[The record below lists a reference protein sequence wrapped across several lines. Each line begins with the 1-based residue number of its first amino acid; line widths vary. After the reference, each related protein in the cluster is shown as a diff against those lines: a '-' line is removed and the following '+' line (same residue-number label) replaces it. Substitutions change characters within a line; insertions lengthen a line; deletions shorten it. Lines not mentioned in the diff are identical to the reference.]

1 MISPGKHKSGKKD
14 NKISPKPKGGK
25 RKKAKTQR
33 EPSKGIQKKHNNNG
47 EIEVEFEDGELEIEI
62 EIPAKNIFPKTFV
75 DVKALFFKDSP
86 GGRNSKPYLTIQ
98 KTIPIGH

>member
-25 RKKAKTQR
+25 RKQAKKQN
-33 EPSKGIQKKHNNNG
+33 HNG
-47 EIEVEFEDGELEIEI
+47 EIEVEIEDGELEIEI
-62 EIPAKNIFPKTFV
+62 EIPTKKIFPKSFV
-75 DVKALFFKDSP
+75 DVKALFFKNSP